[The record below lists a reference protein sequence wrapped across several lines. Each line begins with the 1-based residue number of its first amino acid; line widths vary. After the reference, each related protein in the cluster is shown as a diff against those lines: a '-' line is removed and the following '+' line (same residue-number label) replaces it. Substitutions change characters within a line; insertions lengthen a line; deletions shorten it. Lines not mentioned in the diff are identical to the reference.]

1 MAIARRGVRRRAS
14 QPQRGIRRRLRCQR
28 RPEGR
33 WCARTAWV
41 HNVVKVV
48 ATVKKDHRRALC
60 RKPRMT
66 YGSSPIGPM
75 LAVRDNYPKT
85 LITLDDERPVSH
97 EGIEQAYALD
107 WPLGDENGA

>member
-1 MAIARRGVRRRAS
+1 
-14 QPQRGIRRRLRCQR
+14 
-28 RPEGR
+28 
-33 WCARTAWV
+33 
-41 HNVVKVV
+41 
-48 ATVKKDHRRALC
+48 
-60 RKPRMT
+60 MT